1 MQNPILQ
8 MLNVSNQM
16 NSKLNAI
23 KSIISGKNPEDLY
36 KTMIETNPQFR
47 QFVKDNENKTI
58 EEIAMSYDID
68 LNLLKKF
75 M

>member
-8 MLNVSNQM
+8 MLNASNQM

-23 KSIISGKNPEDLY
+23 KSIIAGKNPEDLY

>member
-23 KSIISGKNPEDLY
+23 KSIIAGKNPEDLY

>member
-8 MLNVSNQM
+8 MLNASNQM
-16 NSKLNAI
+16 NSKINTI
-23 KSIISGKNPEDLY
+23 KSIIAGKKPEDLY
-36 KTMIETNPQFR
+36 KTMIETNPQFK